1 MYKDLLPG
9 EGDNFLGEVEVVG
22 KEFLAFIVDEVIEVL
37 PAEDKFDVSSVFK
50 GSHDFTKVD
59 VGNSSSLMWLCCEI
73 FMHNNDSFLKNISVD
88 CFFLGF

>member
-1 MYKDLLPG
+1 MIKELLPG
-9 EGDNFLGEVEVVG
+9 KGDNFFSEVKIFRE
-22 KEFLAFIVDEVIEVL
+22 EFLTFIVDEVIEVL

-73 FMHNNDSFLKNISVD
+73 FMHNNDSFLKNVSVD
-88 CFFLGF
+88 CFFLSF